1 MCKRQID
8 RGLTPPAPSNDNEPR
23 IVTGLMGLK
32 PAFLQSGILSV
43 VLEPTDRVGLELV
56 ADGILTIQG
65 RGAVE
70 RPGRPPLRVRS
81 SAFTR
86 YG

>member
-8 RGLTPPAPSNDNEPR
+8 RGPTPPAPSNDNEPR
-23 IVTGLMGLK
+23 IVTGPTGSK

-43 VLEPTDRVGLELV
+43 VLDRTDRVGLELV
-56 ADGILTIQG
+56 ADGVLTVQG

-70 RPGRPPLRVRS
+70 QGPDAHR
-81 SAFTR
+81 
-86 YG
+86 